1 LVDVICDT
9 SFLIHIATRRI
20 KNIDDI
26 NTEIGQLQFL
36 VPEAVI
42 NELEKLCNNEN
53 KKQEILTTLNYIKK
67 LKSIPISGK
76 FVDESIINYVKKN
89 HGIVATMDKELKN
102 KIKQTGGSIIS
113 ISNDK
118 IVLES

>member
-1 LVDVICDT
+1 MVDVICDT

-36 VPEAVI
+36 VPETVI

-76 FVDESIINYVKKN
+76 FVDESIINYVKRN

-113 ISNDK
+113 ISNDR

>member
-1 LVDVICDT
+1 MVDVICDT

-102 KIKQTGGSIIS
+102 KIKRTGGSIIS

>member
-1 LVDVICDT
+1 MVDVICDT
-9 SFLIHIATRRI
+9 NFLIHIATRRI

-102 KIKQTGGSIIS
+102 KIKRTGGSIIS